1 MNPQLTNQTGLNLAS
16 SSAADS
22 TSDNNNIHEQTSHS
36 GKTNDEGTIPIDV
49 ASNSTDIDGAN
60 SQPWMNIPQQFLGG
74 GYNLPP
80 NMTPQQYYYM
90 TLWLM
95 QQQQQ
100 NGNKTDNND
109 PQKKNDQL
117 LGSSSGSSNEQD
129 KSSSDP
135 SNVFP
140 VMYPPYFPFGTNNG
154 SSQIPSLNVVTT
166 PTEDNS
172 IATPETTTQEKK
184 TKRRGKNTS
193 SSTTTAKSTKKR
205 KNASKEP
212 SSSSATVE
220 ENANPT
226 TAPDTPKKKKKKE
239 AASSSTSGR
248 GARGL
253 RHFSMKVCELVQRKK
268 TTTINDVADELVQ
281 AELQGDD
288 SKSDDKNIRRRVYDA
303 LNVLMA
309 LNIISKDKKEIKWK
323 GLPVDSQKECEALN
337 QIKLQRM
344 EIIAKKTQ
352 QLQELEKQHRSL
364 SNLCQRNS
372 SSNYLESKRIELP
385 FIIVHTSKSTQI
397 ECEMDENRS
406 EVFFNFDKPFEI
418 HDDNEILYRLGLDQS
433 SNSMMTESGAATAS
447 SSAAADDD
455 FFSEPQASNNNTSP
469 SKSLPTSSN
478 TTDNKEMDTQ

>member
-1 MNPQLTNQTGLNLAS
+1 MSP
-16 SSAADS
+16 
-22 TSDNNNIHEQTSHS
+22 NNNENKQSSEQTNGESALPA
-36 GKTNDEGTIPIDV
+36 KVDDANNPPIDMG
-49 ASNSTDIDGAN
+49 SGGEIPMDG
-60 SQPWMNIPQQFLGG
+60 SQPWMNLPQQYIGIPS
-74 GYNLPP
+74 NV
-80 NMTPQQYYYM
+80 TPQQYYYM
-90 TLWLM
+90 TLWLL

-100 NGNKTDNND
+100 NGNKSDD
-109 PQKKNDQL
+109 HQKKINEITSIIAAN
-117 LGSSSGSSNEQD
+117 SSEQD
-129 KSSSDP
+129 KTNDP
-135 SNVFP
+135 NVPPFSMMFPPSVYYPFPPGSTPPNSN
-140 VMYPPYFPFGTNNG
+140 T
-154 SSQIPSLNVVTT
+154 QIPSLNAAPSQDDSANET
-166 PTEDNS
+166 P
-172 IATPETTTQEKK
+172 TQEKK

-193 SSTTTAKSTKKR
+193 TSSTTTKSTKKR
-205 KNASKEP
+205 KTSSKE
-212 SSSSATVE
+212 SSASSSVAEESSAT
-220 ENANPT
+220 T
-226 TAPDTPKKKKKKE
+226 PDTPKKKKKKE
-239 AASSSTSGR
+239 TISSSSAR

-337 QIKLQRM
+337 QIKSQRLDLLT
-344 EIIAKKTQ
+344 KKTQ

-364 SNLCQRNS
+364 SNLCQRNTN
-372 SSNYLESKRIELP
+372 SNYLESKRIELP

-433 SNSMMTESGAATAS
+433 SNPNISEAASSLPQASGSADDVDFFLDGTQPTSTTAAS
-447 SSAAADDD
+447 SSKFD
-455 FFSEPQASNNNTSP
+455 SP
-469 SKSLPTSSN
+469 SKLPVSGSSSN
-478 TTDNKEMDTQ
+478 EKDVNTQ

>member
-1 MNPQLTNQTGLNLAS
+1 MMNPQLTNQTSLAS
-16 SSAADS
+16 SSADS
-22 TSDNNNIHEQTSHS
+22 TSDNNDIQEQSSHS
-36 GKTNDEGTIPIDV
+36 GKTTDEGTIPIDV
-49 ASNSTDIDGAN
+49 ASNSADIDGAN
-60 SQPWMNIPQQFLGG
+60 SQPWMNIPQQYLGNA
-74 GYNLPP
+74 YNLPP

-100 NGNKTDNND
+100 NGNKTDND
-109 PQKKNDQL
+109 PQKKSNDQL

-129 KSSSDP
+129 KSTSDP

-154 SSQIPSLNVVTT
+154 SSQIPSLNVATT

-172 IATPETTTQEKK
+172 SAIPEPATQEKK
-184 TKRRGKNTS
+184 TRRRGKNAS

-205 KNASKEP
+205 KNASKE
-212 SSSSATVE
+212 SSSSAAAE

-239 AASSSTSGR
+239 TTSSGTSGR

-344 EIIAKKTQ
+344 DIIAKKTQ

-372 SSNYLESKRIELP
+372 SSTYLESKRIELP

-433 SNSMMTESGAATAS
+433 SNSMMTESGAAIAAAS

-455 FFSEPQASNNNTSP
+455 FFSEPQPSNNNTSP
-469 SKSLPTSSN
+469 SKPLPSSSST
-478 TTDNKEMDTQ
+478 TTDTKEMDTQ